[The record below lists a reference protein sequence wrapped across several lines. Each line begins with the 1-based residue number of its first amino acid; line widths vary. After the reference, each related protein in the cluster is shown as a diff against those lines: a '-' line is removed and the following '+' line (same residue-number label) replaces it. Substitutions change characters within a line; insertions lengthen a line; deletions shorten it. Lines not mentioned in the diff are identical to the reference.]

1 MARRAP
7 PFLAAL
13 AALALL
19 PRVAAAQRA
28 LRTNDFAIDY
38 HRGPVLGPGRAVGL
52 GGAYGTLVSGVD
64 GVTYNAA
71 AWGLRSNSDLGGL
84 GVDLLLSVSFP
95 QRNWDNSGASGRD
108 YDDFSIVQ
116 LGVGLQLGDFGGGAL
131 VISQGYTLGA
141 RNGFETTVNVN
152 LFSMHVGGGMQLAHG
167 ELGIGAGLRIGLL
180 SLDWSAAALGGQVG
194 TTAARYVGAAP
205 EIGMVWRPLLRPFRL
220 SVAYRSEV
228 SARSTELG
236 DHPGASTR
244 LPAGCEPGATG
255 CFVVPQ
261 RMVLPWELELSAS
274 VLFGERV
281 FNPGWVDPASL
292 RARLREQQLTERA
305 ARDVAHRRAMEAV
318 ADPVERRA
326 EDARWQTEE
335 SERRE
340 REEQEYATFLWRLRA
355 ERRAAQRDGGRRY
368 VLVSASL
375 VLSGPVGRG
384 QGIDA
389 FMEQVERPS
398 GLSLIASPRVGV
410 ETEPLANRLQVRVGS
425 YLEPSRFDDVVA
437 RVHVTGGVE
446 LRLFRWNF
454 FKLVDPVDFK
464 VTVTADY
471 TANYFDWNFGVGFW
485 R

>member
-1 MARRAP
+1 MPRRASP
-7 PFLAAL
+7 IVVS

-19 PRVAAAQRA
+19 PGAALAQRA

-64 GVTYNAA
+64 GVTYNVA

-152 LFSMHVGGGMQLAHG
+152 LLSMHAGFGVQLAHG

-180 SLDWSAAALGGQVG
+180 SLDWAATFAGQVG
-194 TTAARYVGAAP
+194 TTAARYVGASP
-205 EIGMVWRPLLRPFRL
+205 ELGMVWRPLLRPFRL

-228 SARSTELG
+228 SARSTELDDRG
-236 DHPGASTR
+236 GSSAR
-244 LPAGCEPGATG
+244 LPAGCDPGATG
-255 CFVVPQ
+255 CFVVPR
-261 RMVLPWELELSAS
+261 RMVLPWELELSAA
-274 VLFGERV
+274 VMFGERV
-281 FNPGWVDPASL
+281 FNPGWEDPASL
-292 RARLREQQLTERA
+292 RARAREQQLSDRAARAVAHHRALEAVTDEVERA
-305 ARDVAHRRAMEAV
+305 A
-318 ADPVERRA
+318 
-326 EDARWQTEE
+326 EDTRWQTEE
-335 SERRE
+335 SARRE
-340 REEQEYATFLWRLRA
+340 REDQEHATFLWRLRA
-355 ERRAAQRDGGRRY
+355 ERRRAQRDEGRRY

-398 GLSLIASPRVGV
+398 GLALIASPRVGV
-410 ETEPLANRLQVRVGS
+410 ETEPLANRLQVRVGT
-425 YLEPSRFDDVVA
+425 YLEPSRFDEVA
-437 RVHVTGGVE
+437 SRVHVTGGVE

-471 TANYFDWNFGVGFW
+471 TSNYFDWNFGVGFW

>member
-1 MARRAP
+1 MVLGAITGVVYPQKARAERT
-7 PFLAAL
+7 
-13 AALALL
+13 
-19 PRVAAAQRA
+19 

-71 AWGLRSNSDLGGL
+71 AWGLRSNNDLGGL

-108 YDDFSIVQ
+108 YDNFSIVQ
-116 LGVGLQLGDFGGGAL
+116 VGAGLQLGRFGGGAL

-141 RNGFETTVNVN
+141 RNGFETAVNVN
-152 LFSMHVGGGMQLAHG
+152 LFSMHTGFGVQLAHG
-167 ELGIGAGLRIGLL
+167 EIGIGAGLRIGLL
-180 SLDWSAAALGGQVG
+180 SLDWAATFGGQVG
-194 TTAARYVGAAP
+194 TTAARYVGVGP
-205 EIGMVWRPLLRPFRL
+205 ELGVVWRPLRKPFRL

-228 SARSTELG
+228 DARSTELG
-236 DHPGASTR
+236 DHPGSSTR
-244 LPAGCEPGATG
+244 LPTGCDPGTTG
-255 CFVVPQ
+255 CFVVPG
-261 RMVLPWELELSAS
+261 RMVLPWELELSAA
-274 VLFGERV
+274 VMFGERV
-281 FNPGWVDPASL
+281 FNPGWQDPTSL
-292 RARLREQQLTERA
+292 RNELRESQERA
-305 ARDVAHRRAMEAV
+305 RVSREVSHRRALEAV
-318 ADPVERRA
+318 SDPLERSA
-326 EDARWQTEE
+326 EETRWRDQERQ
-335 SERRE
+335 RRE
-340 REEQEYATFLWRLRA
+340 REDQEYDSFAWRLRA
-355 ERRAAQRDGGRRY
+355 SRRAAQRDHGRRY

-389 FMEQVERPS
+389 FMEQTERPS
-398 GLSLIASPRVGV
+398 GLSLIASPRLGV
-410 ETEPLANRLQVRVGS
+410 ETEPLANRLQVRLGS
-425 YLEPSRFDDVVA
+425 YLEPSRFSDVAA
-437 RVHVTGGVE
+437 RMHVTGGIE

-471 TANYFDWNFGVGFW
+471 TSNYFDWNFGIGFW